1 MSDIRWIVNENY
13 ELKYDIYGDTVNL
26 DKEMDLQKLMLM
38 S

>member
-26 DKEMDLQKLMLM
+26 DKEMDLQE
-38 S
+38 